1 LRYAWRKFVVERSE
15 RGIAAIG
22 LIAIIGAIVGG
33 AALGGVLVVSGAVD
47 PISES
52 DNTQAEV
59 SVTTATTP
67 TLSTVSALTANV
79 QLLDC
84 REGQPVGSVID
95 GDSVY
100 VMGKD
105 ASGDWVAIRRPGALA
120 ELAWLPVAFLE
131 SDEDLS
137 TLPVTP
143 CGPQDGGAIA
153 ALGDTSTTTTEEPP
167 GDTTEPPGDTT
178 IPPPDTTIPTET
190 TIPPPDTTLPTTP
203 PPDTTLPPDTDPPI
217 VVDLIV
223 EPATIYPGAEPA
235 ACDNTPDTP
244 IFGSAYAT
252 VTNEVGPITATLMW
266 EYVPTSYEYSGS
278 FPVSIEPSGAGFQLI
293 GNISD
298 LPQPYSYGISA
309 PQIKVEL
316 TWRVTDD
323 SGNLTTVV
331 DIFDL
336 GRCV

>member
-1 LRYAWRKFVVERSE
+1 MVERSE

-59 SVTTATTP
+59 SVTAGATTATTP

-84 REGQPVGSVID
+84 REGQSVGSVID

-120 ELAWLPVAFLE
+120 ELAWLPIAFLE

-143 CGPQDGGAIA
+143 CGPQDGGATA
-153 ALGDTSTTTTEEPP
+153 SLGDTSTTTTE
-167 GDTTEPPGDTT
+167 EPPGDTT

-223 EPATIYPGAEPA
+223 LPETIYPGAEPDG
-235 ACDNTPDTP
+235 CENSLSTP

-252 VTNEVGPITATLMW
+252 VTNEPDSVTATLGW
-266 EYVPTSYEYSGS
+266 EYLPTDSFTGSGS
-278 FPVSIEPSGAGFQLI
+278 FPVSVEPGSSSTQLI
-293 GNISD
+293 GSISD
-298 LPQPYSYGISA
+298 LPQAYGPASTPFLA
-309 PQIKVEL
+309 VVEL
-316 TWRVTDD
+316 TWIVRDSSGNSTTVTD
-323 SGNLTTVV
+323 S
-331 DIFDL
+331 FDL
-336 GRCV
+336 GKCG

>member
-1 LRYAWRKFVVERSE
+1 MRYAWRRFVDRSE

-22 LIAIIGAIVGG
+22 LIAIIGAIIGG
-33 AALGGVLVVSGAVD
+33 AALGAVLVVSGAVD

-52 DNTQAEV
+52 ESTQTANSV
-59 SVTTATTP
+59 SSAATPAPAASLETVT
-67 TLSTVSALTANV
+67 ALTANV
-79 QLLDC
+79 QVLDC
-84 REGQPVGSVID
+84 RAGNPVASVID

-100 VMGKD
+100 VVGID
-105 ASGDWVAIRRPGALA
+105 ASGEWVAIRQPGALA
-120 ELAWLPVAFLE
+120 DVGWMPVSFLE
-131 SDEDLS
+131 YDQDLS

-143 CGPQDGGAIA
+143 CGPQDGDAA
-153 ALGDTSTTTTEEPP
+153 VALGDTSTT
-167 GDTTEPPGDTT
+167 TTEPPGDTT

-223 EPATIYPGAEPA
+223 LPEIIYPGAEPD
-235 ACDNTPDTP
+235 ACPPTFDTS
-244 IFGSAYAT
+244 GSAYASVVNET
-252 VTNEVGPITATLMW
+252 GLLEVTLTWKYL
-266 EYVPTSYEYSGS
+266 PTSYEYSGS
-278 FPVSIEPSGAGFQLI
+278 FPVSIEPNSTSGFQLI
-293 GNISD
+293 GQISD

-316 TWRVTDD
+316 TWTVTDD
-323 SGNLTTVV
+323 SGNSTTVV

>member
-1 LRYAWRKFVVERSE
+1 MRSE
-15 RGIAAIG
+15 RGFAAVG
-22 LIAIIGAIVGG
+22 LIAIIAAVVGG
-33 AALGGVLVVSGAVD
+33 AVVGTVLVVSGAVD
-47 PISES
+47 PIS
-52 DNTQAEV
+52 D
-59 SVTTATTP
+59 ATSTGS
-67 TLSTVSALTANV
+67 TSTVPADTASVSTVPVNPIAALAADL

-105 ASGDWVAIRRPGALA
+105 ASGEWVAIRRPGALA
-120 ELAWLPVAFLE
+120 ELAWLPIAFLE

-143 CGPQDGGAIA
+143 CGPQDGGATA
-153 ALGDTSTTTTEEPP
+153 ALGDTSTTTTE
-167 GDTTEPPGDTT
+167 EPPGDTT

-190 TIPPPDTTLPTTP
+190 TLPPPDTTLPTTP

-217 VVDLIV
+217 VVDLEV
-223 EPATIYPGAEPA
+223 LPETIYPGAEPN
-235 ACDNTPDTP
+235 ACDNSPSTP

-252 VTNEVGPITATLMW
+252 VVNETGLLEVTLTW
-266 EYVPTSYEYSGS
+266 KYLPTSYEYSDS
-278 FPVSIEPSGAGFQLI
+278 LPVRIEPNSTSGFQLI
-293 GNISD
+293 GDISD
-298 LPQPYSYGISA
+298 LPQPYFYGGSF
-309 PQIKVEL
+309 PQILVEL
-316 TWRVTDD
+316 TWTVTDD
-323 SGNLTTVV
+323 SGNSTTAI